1 MTDNSLWQTILI
13 DLYWYKNYNWEEL
26 TEDFLNNWEYE
37 KGIDFLQGK
46 FFKEDIENFEKNWGL
61 ATEMFVKI
69 RILRDNPMFQ
79 HLLNGGLVKIVKD

>member
-1 MTDNSLWQTILI
+1 MIDNSLWQTIII
-13 DLYWYKNYNWEEL
+13 DLYWYEKYNWEEL
-26 TEDFLNNWEYE
+26 TPEFLNCWEYE
-37 KGIDFLQGK
+37 KGVDFLQWDVK
-46 FFKEDIENFEKNWGL
+46 DWIEEMEKNWGL